1 MNSPIMLR
9 LSSVLAGL
17 TITLLLASWIVPF
30 LQFSKAGQF
39 DFWLVW
45 LLCMV
50 VLALPFSLLE
60 VALAK
65 RSKATPLSALM
76 VLTREADAKPV
87 WRLVGWL
94 SAAVMALVAGRLLYQ
109 SSAMAFGGMD
119 NVPVEAMTYLP
130 MMMMVLGIALSF
142 VPRQVLIIVASIAAV
157 IATVFSFAQVGVGT
171 WQWTAFSLQ
180 EWAWAVSLALV
191 ASGLGFG
198 IYWQL
203 NANKSGNQNATQS
216 TNQSTLASTV
226 ASSHATSSALPF
238 WVAQIIGGL
247 MIAMVQGF
255 HGTVALWF
263 YGVALLTGGA
273 FLINLVREQLQA
285 RGIHQLLQWV
295 FIMVGLLV
303 WLLPMQSMLTLIT
316 VILALIVCV
325 LYAVFSGWMMKISH
339 LRKAL
344 NFEHEAIYN
353 LWRIAVRVVIPV
365 AVIVAIIGLVL
376 PA

>member
-76 VLTREADAKPV
+76 VLTREADAKPA
-87 WRLVGWL
+87 WRMVGWL
-94 SAAVMALVAGRLLYQ
+94 SAAVMALVGGRLLYQ
-109 SSAMAFGGMD
+109 SAAMAFGGMD

-130 MMMMVLGIALSF
+130 MVMMALGIALSF
-142 VPRQVLIIVASIAAV
+142 VPRQLLIIVASIAAV
-157 IATVFSFAQVGVGT
+157 IATVLSFAQVGIGA

-191 ASGLGFG
+191 SSGLGFG

-203 NANKSGNQNATQS
+203 NATQTVDQTVNQTV
-216 TNQSTLASTV
+216 NQTTS

-238 WVAQIIGGL
+238 WVAQVIGGL
-247 MIAMVQGF
+247 LLALVQGF
-255 HGTVALWF
+255 HGTLALWF

-273 FLINLVREQLQA
+273 FLIHLVREQLNA
-285 RGIHQLLQWV
+285 RGIHTLLQWV
-295 FIMVGLLV
+295 FIIAGLLV
-303 WLLPMQSMLTLIT
+303 WLLPFQPILTLIT
-316 VILALIVCV
+316 VILALVVCV

-353 LWRIAVRVVIPV
+353 LWRIAIRVVIPV

>member
-45 LLCMV
+45 LVCMII
-50 VLALPFSLLE
+50 LALPFGLLE

-65 RSKATPLSALM
+65 RTKASPLPALM
-76 VLTREADAKPV
+76 VLTREADAKPA
-87 WRLVGWL
+87 WRMVGWL
-94 SAAVMALVAGRLLYQ
+94 AAAVMALVSGRLLYQ
-109 SSAMAFGGMD
+109 SAAMAFGGMD

-130 MMMMVLGIALSF
+130 LLMILLGVGLSF
-142 VPRQVLIIVASIAAV
+142 ISRQLLIIGASIAV
-157 IATVFSFAQVGVGT
+157 LIALLLSFMQVGIGS

-180 EWAWAVSLALV
+180 EWAWAVSLALI

-203 NANKSGNQNATQS
+203 NANQPVESTTQAS
-216 TNQSTLASTV
+216 STV
-226 ASSHATSSALPF
+226 LPF
-238 WVAQIIGGL
+238 WLAQVVGGL
-247 MIAMVQGF
+247 LIAIVQGF
-255 HGTVALWF
+255 HGTQALWL
-263 YGVALLTGGA
+263 YGVGLLLGGA
-273 FLINLVREQLQA
+273 FLISLLREQLQA
-285 RGIHQLLQWV
+285 RGVNILVQWA
-295 FIMVGLLV
+295 FIIVGLLL
-303 WLLPMQSMLTLIT
+303 WLIPLQSVLTTMT
-316 VILALIVCV
+316 VILALIVCL
-325 LYAVFSGWMMKISH
+325 LYAVFSGWLMKISH

-344 NFEHEAIYN
+344 NFSQEGIYN

-365 AVIVAIIGLVL
+365 AVIVAIIGLIL

>member
-30 LQFSKAGQF
+30 VQYSKAGQF

-50 VLALPFSLLE
+50 ILALPFSLLE

-65 RSKATPLSALM
+65 RTKASPLPALM
-76 VLTREADAKPV
+76 VLTREADAKPA
-87 WRLVGWL
+87 WRIVGWL
-94 SAAVMALVAGRLLYQ
+94 AAAVMALVSGRLLFQ
-109 SSAMAFGGMD
+109 SAAMAFGGMD
-119 NVPVEAMTYLP
+119 NIPVEAMTYLP
-130 MMMMVLGIALSF
+130 MLMMLIGIGLSF
-142 VPRQVLIIVASIAAV
+142 VSRQLLIMVASVAV
-157 IATVFSFAQVGVGT
+157 LVAMLLSFMQVGIGT

-180 EWAWAVSLALV
+180 EWAWAVSLALI

-203 NANKSGNQNATQS
+203 NASQSAGQS
-216 TNQSTLASTV
+216 TSQAS
-226 ASSHATSSALPF
+226 SSALPF
-238 WVAQIIGGL
+238 WLAQVVAGL
-247 MIAMVQGF
+247 LIAVVQGF
-255 HGTVALWF
+255 HGTTALWF
-263 YGVALLTGGA
+263 YGVGLLLGGA
-273 FLINLVREQLQA
+273 FLISLLREQLQA
-285 RGIHQLLQWV
+285 RGVNILVQWV
-295 FIMVGLLV
+295 FIIVGLLI
-303 WLLPMQSMLTLIT
+303 WLIPMQSILTTIT
-316 VILALIVCV
+316 VMLALVVCL
-325 LYAVFSGWMMKISH
+325 LYAVFSGWLMKISH

-344 NFEHEAIYN
+344 NFQQESVYN

>member
-1 MNSPIMLR
+1 MLR

-65 RSKATPLSALM
+65 RTKTTPLAALM
-76 VLTREADAKPV
+76 VLTREADAKSA

-94 SAAVMALVAGRLLYQ
+94 SAAVMALVGGRVLYQ
-109 SSAMAFGGMD
+109 SAAMAFGGMD
-119 NVPVEAMTYLP
+119 NVPMEAMTYLP
-130 MMMMVLGIALSF
+130 MIMMALGIALSF
-142 VPRQVLIIVASIAAV
+142 VPRQLLIIVASIAAV
-157 IATVFSFAQVGVGT
+157 IATVLSFAQVGIGS

-203 NANKSGNQNATQS
+203 NATQPVAES
-216 TNQSTLASTV
+216 ALSS

-238 WVAQIIGGL
+238 WIAQIVGGL
-247 MIAMVQGF
+247 LLAFVQGF

-263 YGVALLTGGA
+263 YGVALLMGGA
-273 FLINLVREQLQA
+273 FLINLLREQLHA
-285 RGIHQLLQWV
+285 RGIHPLLQWV
-295 FIMVGLLV
+295 FIIVGLLV
-303 WLLPMQSMLTLIT
+303 WLLPMQSILTLIT

-353 LWRIAVRVVIPV
+353 LWRIAIRVVIPV
-365 AVIVAIIGLVL
+365 AVIVAIIGLIL
-376 PA
+376 PT